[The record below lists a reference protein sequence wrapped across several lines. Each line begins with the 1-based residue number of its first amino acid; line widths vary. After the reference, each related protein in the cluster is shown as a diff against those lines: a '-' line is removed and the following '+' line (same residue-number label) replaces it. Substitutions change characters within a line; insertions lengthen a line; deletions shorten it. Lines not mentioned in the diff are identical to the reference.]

1 MALGPTEKPPW
12 QTPEPVAAKEIINID
27 PNPTPEREAD
37 KDFSDLDRSRR
48 KLSNK
53 QYEQN
58 IRERKRYGLY
68 AYRIT
73 RTWVGALIFFV
84 FAQMFLKLFNAGLA
98 PEEFITLVTTTTA
111 SVFGFWWLVGK
122 YLFGSDNN

>member
-1 MALGPTEKPPW
+1 MGPSESPPW
-12 QTPEPVAAKEIINID
+12 QVPEPAQAAEIINID
-27 PNPTPEREAD
+27 PNPTPEREAE
-37 KDFSDLDRSRR
+37 KDFSDLDLSRK

-73 RTWVGALIFFV
+73 RTWVRALIFFV
-84 FAQMFLKLFNAGLA
+84 FAQMALRMFGAGLEA
-98 PEEFITLVTTTTA
+98 SEFITLVTTTTA

-122 YLFGSDNN
+122 YLFGSDGH